1 MTFGEKFKQAQEL
14 IDGMFGLFAAQW
26 NRTKNQFLKVRDAN
40 MTITDRA
47 GQKCLTHN
55 VRTVAGAVSM
65 ERL

>member
-14 IDGMFGLFAAQW
+14 IDGRFVLFAAQW

-47 GQKCLTHN
+47 GQKYLTHN
-55 VRTVAGAVSM
+55 VRTAAGAASM